1 MHLLCIVKY
10 FAIFHQIKDDAK
22 NGLYVENVTE
32 EYVTSYDDV
41 TQILIKVGGVEC
53 ACVFC
58 FISIIFHLFRV
69 NHCNSGFIWLTF
81 LHVQCRDFQVEKW
94 EQPL

>member
-1 MHLLCIVKY
+1 MHLLCIVKC

-41 TQILIKVGGVEC
+41 TQILIKVCGGILLYFYSSSF
-53 ACVFC
+53 VF
-58 FISIIFHLFRV
+58 
-69 NHCNSGFIWLTF
+69 NHCNSFHLLTF
-81 LHVQCRDFQVEKW
+81 LYFTSAGTFE
-94 EQPL
+94 

>member
-41 TQILIKVGGVEC
+41 TQILIKVGGVKC

-69 NHCNSGFIWLTF
+69 NHCIQVSFGLPFSMYNAGTF
-81 LHVQCRDFQVEKW
+81 K
-94 EQPL
+94 

>member
-1 MHLLCIVKY
+1 M
-10 FAIFHQIKDDAK
+10 FTIFHQIKDDAK

-41 TQILIKVGGVEC
+41 TQILIKVGCGGWGVYVC
-53 ACVFC
+53 DLLYFYSSSFVF
-58 FISIIFHLFRV
+58 
-69 NHCNSGFIWLTF
+69 NHCNSGFIYLTF
-81 LHVQCRDFQVEKW
+81 SMYDCRDFRAEKS